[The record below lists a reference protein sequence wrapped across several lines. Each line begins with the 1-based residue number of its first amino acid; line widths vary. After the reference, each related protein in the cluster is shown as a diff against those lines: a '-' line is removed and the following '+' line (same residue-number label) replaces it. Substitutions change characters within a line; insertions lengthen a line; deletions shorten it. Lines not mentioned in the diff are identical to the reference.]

1 MTNLFLFLQ
10 SFFMKTLLTYTLFL
24 HFLFITTLQAQ
35 TFESFENTKYPDTV
49 PAIHELPNGNFI
61 YLHTLRFPQNIPAV
75 LAANDS
81 AITIVKLIDPDF
93 NLIATYPIK
102 SYSENELFF
111 GWDIL
116 LKENSF
122 LIFGNIISYNSNFRQ
137 GFTIELNQDFQPI
150 SEINIFTQLG
160 PLTGLNLPLFNHQGN
175 LVVWG
180 RGAQNNLYEIS
191 EEGALI
197 NSVELPNQ
205 LENYTQL
212 SDSSYLIQYAS
223 SRFQTLS
230 TGWDSLGEMHN
241 YDDIIANSFLG
252 SPGNNLLLPN
262 GLWVGAGVLRTQES
276 GTSAY
281 RVEHASVFQPNGDRF
296 TVFESDHPE
305 RPLWQTGFYGIAA
318 LSPEHIYVSNGAI
331 ADSNLNNGCDP
342 FFYSADCTNFVS
354 LHNFNVN
361 GTTNWSQYLGYDA
374 AYFPLNMVATQD
386 SGVLF
391 LVYRFKLEDN
401 PSGEEG
407 DTYFL
412 KFDKDGNLTAPVGV
426 EELNEIRIQR
436 VLVYPNPAREVL
448 RYQYQLPSYRQLTI
462 QLFDAAGRL
471 VLTDGLEDRETTIDH
486 LAAGAYFY
494 QIYGDKEPIQS
505 GKIIVK

>member
-1 MTNLFLFLQ
+1 
-10 SFFMKTLLTYTLFL
+10 MKTLLTYTYTLFL

-35 TFESFENTKYPDTV
+35 TFEPFENTKYPETV

-75 LAANDS
+75 LAGNDS

-93 NLIATYPIK
+93 NLIAAYPIK
-102 SYSENELFF
+102 SYSENELFV

-137 GFTIELNQDFQPI
+137 GFTIELNQDLQPI
-150 SEINIFTQLG
+150 SEVNIFTQLG
-160 PLTGLNLPLFNHQGN
+160 SLIGLNLPLFNHREN
-175 LVVWG
+175 LVIWG
-180 RGAQNNLYEIS
+180 RSQGVPDKLFEVT
-191 EEGALI
+191 EEGDLV
-197 NSVELPNQ
+197 NSFDLSIL
-205 LENYTQL
+205 LENFIQL
-212 SDSSYLIQYAS
+212 SDSSYLLQYFSGA
-223 SRFQTLS
+223 RFQTLS
-230 TGWDSLGEMHN
+230 TDWDSLGEMHDFDN
-241 YDDIIANSFLG
+241 NIATSFLG

-262 GLWVGAGVLRTQES
+262 DIWVGAGVLRTQEL
-276 GTSAY
+276 GASAY

-331 ADSNLNNGCDP
+331 ADSNLNNACDP
-342 FFYSADCTNFVS
+342 FFYSPDCTNFVS
-354 LHNFNVN
+354 LHSFNIN

-386 SGVLF
+386 SGVLL

-401 PSGEEG
+401 PSGDEG

-412 KFDKDGNLTAPVGV
+412 KFDKDGNLTAPVAV
-426 EELNEIRIQR
+426 EELNDIRIQK
-436 VLVYPNPAREVL
+436 VLVYPNPAREIL
-448 RYQYQLPSYRQLTI
+448 RYQYELPNYRRMHI

-471 VLTDGLEDRETTIDH
+471 VLSDGLEDRQTVIDH
-486 LAAGAYFY
+486 LTTGTYFY
-494 QIYGDKEPIQS
+494 QIYADEEMLQS
-505 GKIIVK
+505 GKVIVE

>member
-1 MTNLFLFLQ
+1 
-10 SFFMKTLLTYTLFL
+10 MKTLLTYTLFL

-93 NLIATYPIK
+93 NLIAAYPIR
-102 SYSENELFF
+102 SYSEDELFV

-137 GFTIELNQDFQPI
+137 GFTIELNQDLQPI

-160 PLTGLNLPLFNHQGN
+160 PLIGLNLPLFNHQGN
-175 LVVWG
+175 LVIWG
-180 RGAQNNLYEIS
+180 RNQGVPDKLFEVT
-191 EEGALI
+191 EEGDLV
-197 NSVELPNQ
+197 NSVELSILLDNFI
-205 LENYTQL
+205 QL
-212 SDSSYLIQYAS
+212 SDSSYLLQYFS
-223 SRFQTLS
+223 GGRFQTLS
-230 TGWDSLGEMHN
+230 ADWDSLGELHDYN
-241 YDDIIANSFLG
+241 DNIFSSFLS
-252 SPGNNLLLPN
+252 SPGSNILLPN
-262 GLWVGAGVLRTQES
+262 GEWILSGVLRTHEL

-281 RVEHASVFQPNGDRF
+281 RVENASIFQPNGDRF
-296 TVFESDHPE
+296 TIFESDHPE
-305 RPLWQTGFYGIAA
+305 RPLWQSGFYGITA

-412 KFDKDGNLTAPVGV
+412 KFDKDGNLAAPVGV
-426 EELNEIRIQR
+426 EELNDIRIQK

-448 RYQYQLPSYRQLTI
+448 HYQYQLSNYGQLTI

-471 VLTDGLEDRETTIDH
+471 VLTDGLEDRQTTIDH
-486 LAAGAYFY
+486 LATGAYFY
-494 QIYGDKEPIQS
+494 QIYGDEEPLQS
-505 GKIIVK
+505 GKVIVE